1 MKQLIFS
8 AVPSPA
14 AAADCLPLVRAAY
27 GAGAVLA
34 GCRPGPYFYSYTH
47 NSRKFTA
54 TGKTAALAALA
65 SSDLLRGWLSPL
77 SSAAYVYDSRGRFL
91 GLVSK

>member
-1 MKQLIFS
+1 LIPGAPFALAVLIDSPGANFSYICTMKQFVLF
-8 AVPSPA
+8 AV
-14 AAADCLPLVRAAY
+14 D
-27 GAGAVLA
+27 
-34 GCRPGPYFYSYTH
+34 SYTH

-54 TGKTAALAALA
+54 TGKTAKLAALA

-77 SSAAYVYDSRGRFL
+77 SSAAYVYDSGGRFL

>member
-1 MKQLIFS
+1 MKQFILF
-8 AVPSPA
+8 AV
-14 AAADCLPLVRAAY
+14 D
-27 GAGAVLA
+27 
-34 GCRPGPYFYSYTH
+34 SYTH

-54 TGKTAALAALA
+54 TGKTAKLAALA